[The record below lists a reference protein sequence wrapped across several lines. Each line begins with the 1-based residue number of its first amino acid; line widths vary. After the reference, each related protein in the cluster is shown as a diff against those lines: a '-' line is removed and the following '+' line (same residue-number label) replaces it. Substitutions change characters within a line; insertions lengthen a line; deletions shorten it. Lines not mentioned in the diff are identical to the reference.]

1 MFGED
6 SQIYTTDETVV
17 EHELPQFEMDESE
30 SPNMKFIKELKDFS
44 ESNPDKFNE
53 LKEICEPIYTAVKVE
68 EKKDVN
74 GLVVLHK
81 MLKDNS
87 YLDSLLYKNKDERSE
102 TMSQT
107 EFVQLMQN
115 ISSLPLEEVTSEEY
129 KKITFNVLNAFNSEL
144 MNEGLSL
151 KSKFRAGTKEK
162 TESIKKVQT
171 MFRFLGDNLTDEISD
186 KLDEIRDSV
195 NNSNHGLIRRIN
207 ETEVDPNLLTIG
219 FESIINEWYSLCFK
233 KNSDK
238 KAENKI
244 TFVLK

>member
-1 MFGED
+1 
-6 SQIYTTDETVV
+6 
-17 EHELPQFEMDESE
+17 
-30 SPNMKFIKELKDFS
+30 
-44 ESNPDKFNE
+44 
-53 LKEICEPIYTAVKVE
+53 
-68 EKKDVN
+68 
-74 GLVVLHK
+74 
-81 MLKDNS
+81 
-87 YLDSLLYKNKDERSE
+87 
-102 TMSQT
+102 MSQT